1 MDQWIRF
8 ESEILHPM
16 GNYKVPVITLSHQ
29 IPKEAVCQVFENVN
43 TGGVSLTVFEL
54 ITATFAADNFE
65 LRKDWD
71 KRFETMTEKSKNL
84 LSEVSSTDFLTAVTL
99 LSRYHVKL
107 SGGEAVS
114 CKKKDVLNLSLQEYK
129 KYADELTNSFIEASK
144 FLQEQR
150 IFSPR
155 DLPYSTQL
163 IPLSVLFAI
172 LKNKSF
178 DGTIRD
184 KISQWYWCGFVLHN
198 SGTQLGKK
206 VLPKTMGQKN

>member
-1 MDQWIRF
+1 MDHWIRF

-71 KRFETMTEKSKNL
+71 KR
-84 LSEVSSTDFLTAVTL
+84 
-99 LSRYHVKL
+99 
-107 SGGEAVS
+107 
-114 CKKKDVLNLSLQEYK
+114 
-129 KYADELTNSFIEASK
+129 
-144 FLQEQR
+144 

-163 IPLSVLFAI
+163 IPLSVSFAI
-172 LKNKSF
+172 LKNKCF

-184 KISQWYWCGFVLHN
+184 KISQWYWCRCVLHN

-206 VLPKTMGQKN
+206 VLPKTMGAKKFKV

>member
-1 MDQWIRF
+1 MDHWIRF

-71 KRFETMTEKSKNL
+71 KR
-84 LSEVSSTDFLTAVTL
+84 
-99 LSRYHVKL
+99 
-107 SGGEAVS
+107 
-114 CKKKDVLNLSLQEYK
+114 
-129 KYADELTNSFIEASK
+129 
-144 FLQEQR
+144 

-184 KISQWYWCGFVLHN
+184 KISQWYWCGVFGEMYGGANESRYVSDVTGMMN
-198 SGTQLGKK
+198 WIRGNEEPDTIARA
-206 VLPKTMGQKN
+206 